1 VSTDTTSAV
10 RKQAVSRSRAAT
22 PGAALRAERQLN
34 LWATIFGLGL
44 GGVLALS
51 LGGESVRALGAP
63 GGVNLL
69 VGRVAGFLA
78 AYLMLV
84 MVVLMAR
91 IPALERAAG
100 QDRLARWH
108 RRIGGW
114 PIVLIAAH
122 GVFITFG
129 YAATAHAGFFRQLWI
144 LIRSYPDVLSA
155 TVAFGLLLLVGV
167 VSIRQIRRRVAYE
180 TWWATH
186 LYVYL
191 ALGLAFAHEIRT
203 GAAFIGHPFTQV
215 LWEAAWA
222 GAAASVLVFRVG
234 LPVFRSAYHRL
245 RVVEIRPETPGVYS
259 VVLRGSHL
267 ERLRVEGGQYFQ
279 WRFLV
284 PGLWWHA
291 HPYSLSAL
299 PKPPYLRLTV
309 RATGDHSGELVR
321 LRHGTPVAIEGP
333 YGRFTAT
340 RRATERVVLI
350 AAGVG
355 VTPIRAILE
364 ELPASVDTHVI
375 LRASGEGDLV
385 LRDEVAR
392 LVEHRRGQLHE
403 VLGPRD
409 KVRVGAR
416 ELRQLVPDIATRDVY
431 VCGPGEFSK
440 RIAAAARHLGVP
452 PSRIHDEAFAFS

>member
-1 VSTDTTSAV
+1 MSATTHVARKPSAARPPVSLGAV
-10 RKQAVSRSRAAT
+10 AA
-22 PGAALRAERQLN
+22 RAERHLN
-34 LWATIFGLGL
+34 YWATAFGLGL
-44 GGVLALS
+44 GAVLALS
-51 LGGESVRALGAP
+51 LTGESIGALDAS
-63 GGVNLL
+63 GGVNLFI
-69 VGRVAGFLA
+69 GRVAGFLA

-100 QDRLARWH
+100 QDRLATWH

-114 PIVLIAAH
+114 PIVLVAAH

-129 YAATAHAGFFRQLWI
+129 YAATVRSGFFHQAWV

-167 VSIRQIRRRVAYE
+167 VSIRRIRRRVAYE

-191 ALGLAFAHEIRT
+191 ALGLAFAHEIHD
-203 GAAFIGHPFTQV
+203 GAAFIGHPLAQM
-215 LWEAAWA
+215 LWEALWA
-222 GAAASVLVFRVG
+222 TAAALVIVFRIGVP
-234 LPVFRSAYHRL
+234 LFRSLYHRL
-245 RVVEIRPETPGVYS
+245 RVVEIRPETAGVYS
-259 VVLRGSHL
+259 IVLHGRHL
-267 ERLRVEGGQYFQ
+267 ERLRVEGGQFFQ

-309 RATGDHSGELVR
+309 RAAGDHSGELAR
-321 LRHGTPVAIEGP
+321 LRPGTLVAIEGP
-333 YGRFTAT
+333 YGRFTAA
-340 RRATERVVLI
+340 RRATERVLLV

-364 ELPASVDTHVI
+364 ALPRHVDAHVI
-375 LRASGEGDLV
+375 VRASTERDLV
-385 LRDEVAR
+385 LRDEIAR

-403 VLGPRD
+403 ILGPRD

-416 ELRQLVPDIATRDVY
+416 ELRDLVPDIAGRDVY
-431 VCGPGEFSK
+431 VCGPDEFAR
-440 RIAAAARHLGVP
+440 RIVSAARHLGVP
-452 PSRIHDEAFAFS
+452 PSRIHDEAFAF

>member
-1 VSTDTTSAV
+1 M
-10 RKQAVSRSRAAT
+10 
-22 PGAALRAERQLN
+22 
-34 LWATIFGLGL
+34 
-44 GGVLALS
+44 
-51 LGGESVRALGAP
+51 
-63 GGVNLL
+63 NLL
-69 VGRVAGFLA
+69 IGRVAGFLA

-84 MVVLMAR
+84 MVVLMGR

-114 PIVLIAAH
+114 PIVLVAAH

-129 YAATAHAGFFRQLWI
+129 YAATVRSGFFHQAWV

-167 VSIRQIRRRVAYE
+167 ASIHQIRRRVAYE

-191 ALGLAFAHEIRT
+191 ALGLAFAHEIRD
-203 GAAFIGHPFTQV
+203 GAAFIGHPLTQM
-215 LWEAAWA
+215 LWEGVW
-222 GAAASVLVFRVG
+222 AAAAALLIVFRFAVP
-234 LPVFRSAYHRL
+234 LFRSLYHRL
-245 RVVEIRPETPGVYS
+245 HVVEIRPETEGVYS
-259 VVLRGSHL
+259 IVLRGRHL
-267 ERLRVEGGQYFQ
+267 ERLRVDGGQYFQ

-309 RATGDHSGELVR
+309 RAAGDHSGELAR
-321 LRHGTPVAIEGP
+321 LRPGTLVAIEGP

-340 RRATERVVLI
+340 RRATDRVLLI

-364 ELPASVDTHVI
+364 ALPRDVDTHVI
-375 LRASGEGDLV
+375 LRASSERDLV
-385 LRDEVAR
+385 LADEVAR

-409 KVRVGAR
+409 EVRLGAR
-416 ELRQLVPDIATRDVY
+416 ELRDLVPDIAGRDVY
-431 VCGPGEFSK
+431 VCGPDEF
-440 RIAAAARHLGVP
+440 RETHRLGGA
-452 PSRIHDEAFAFS
+452 PSGRTAISDP